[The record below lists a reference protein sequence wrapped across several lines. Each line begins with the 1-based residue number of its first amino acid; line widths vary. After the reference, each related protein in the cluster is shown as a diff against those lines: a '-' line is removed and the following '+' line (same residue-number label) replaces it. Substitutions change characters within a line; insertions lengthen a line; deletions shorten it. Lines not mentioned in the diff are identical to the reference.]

1 LNAVLRDEP
10 MSKHTSWRLGGPADL
25 YFRPDSVDALCDFLR
40 ELNDGVKVYW
50 TGVGSNL
57 LVRDGGIRGAVIS
70 PVASLGSLER
80 HDAGLVEAGAG
91 VPCTVLARR
100 CTRWGLGPAEFFA
113 GIPGTVGGALKMN
126 AGAFG
131 GETWDRVVDVDT
143 VDRHGN
149 IRRRAKSDFDVG
161 YRQVRGPVDE
171 WFVAARFQF
180 VQQAEIRLERVQEL
194 MKERQQKQPLGL
206 PSCGSVFRNPP
217 GHYAAQLIEASELKG
232 SRIGGAVVSEKHAN
246 FIINTGDATAADV
259 EALIEHVRS
268 TVEERQGIRLDL
280 EVHIVGEQA

>member
-131 GETWDRVVDVDT
+131 GETWDRVVEVDT

-149 IRRRAKSDFDVG
+149 IRRRAKSDFDVA
-161 YRQVRGPVDE
+161 YRQVGGPVDE
-171 WFVAARFQF
+171 WFVAAWFQF

>member
-1 LNAVLRDEP
+1 
-10 MSKHTSWRLGGPADL
+10 
-25 YFRPDSVDALCDFLR
+25 
-40 ELNDGVKVYW
+40 LNDGVQVYW

-57 LVRDGGIRGAVIS
+57 LVRDGGIRGVVIS
-70 PVASLGSLER
+70 PVASLGNLER

-131 GETWDRVVDVDT
+131 GETWDRVIEVDT

-149 IRRRAKSDFDVG
+149 IRTRAKSDFDVS
-161 YRQVRGPVDE
+161 YRQVGGPVDE
-171 WFVAARFQF
+171 WFVSARFQF

-232 SRIGGAVVSEKHAN
+232 HRIGGAVVSEKHAN

-259 EALIEHVRS
+259 EALIEYVRR
-268 TVEERQGIRLDL
+268 TVAERQGVTLEL